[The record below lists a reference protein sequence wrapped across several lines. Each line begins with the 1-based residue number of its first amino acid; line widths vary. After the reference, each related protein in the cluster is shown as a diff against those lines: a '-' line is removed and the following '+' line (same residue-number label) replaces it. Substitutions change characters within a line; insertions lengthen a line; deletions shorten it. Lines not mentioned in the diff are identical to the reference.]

1 MKKIV
6 WVVLLFLG
14 IQTLAHAQV
23 RKYSNE
29 FLSIGV
35 GARSM
40 AMGGAQVASSGDVNS
55 IYWNPAGL
63 CEIDNN
69 PQVAAMHS
77 EYFGG
82 IAKYDFGGIAIPL
95 SKGNRNSDNKS
106 MLGLGLIRFAVD
118 DIPNTL
124 HLLDANGNINY
135 DNVSSF
141 SAADYGFFTSYSKEL
156 INEDRGDKIVRVGG
170 SAKIIHRI
178 VGSFASSWGFGLD
191 FGIQAKLGAW
201 RLGGVLQDA
210 TTTFNTWGFHFTD
223 ADQAVLAQTGNVIP
237 TRSSEL
243 TAPKI
248 RLGAAYNFQ
257 FGDDFSVLPEA
268 GFDITTDGQR
278 NVLISAKPFSIDP
291 KLGVEGGYRDIVFLR
306 LGLCNIQHQT
316 DDVGKRITTMQPNFG
331 VGLKLNNFYIDYAL
345 TSPGSAGNVLSS
357 HVFSLKLD
365 IGKKQTNYK
374 NHRRRNRYRY

>member
-1 MKKIV
+1 MKKSFV
-6 WVVLLFLG
+6 CFGLL
-14 IQTLAHAQV
+14 LAFSFSSQAQIA
-23 RKYSNE
+23 KYSNA

-35 GARSM
+35 GARSLG
-40 AMGGAQVASSGDVNS
+40 MGGAQVATSGDVNS
-55 IYWNPAGL
+55 IYWNPAGM
-63 CEIDNN
+63 CEVDNN

-82 IAKYDFGGIAIPL
+82 IAKYDFGGVVIPL
-95 SKGNRNSDNKS
+95 DKNADKKS
-106 MLGLGLIRFAVD
+106 MLGLGLIRFGVD

-141 SAADYGFFTSYSKEL
+141 SAADYGFFTSYAREI
-156 INEDRGDKIVRVGG
+156 INEDRGDKVVRIGG

-191 FGIQAKLGAW
+191 VGVQAKLGAW

-237 TRSSEL
+237 TRSSEI
-243 TAPKI
+243 TAPTI
-248 RLGAAYNFQ
+248 RLGAAYNFEL
-257 FGDDFSVLPEA
+257 GEDFTILPEA

-278 NVLISAKPFSIDP
+278 NVLISSKPFSVDP
-291 KLGVEGGYRDIVFLR
+291 KIGVEGGYRNIVFLR

-316 DDVGKRITTMQPNFG
+316 DDVGKKITTMQPNFG
-331 VGLKLNNFYIDYAL
+331 VGLRLNSFYIDYAL
-345 TSPGSAGNVLSS
+345 TSPGSAGNVLYS

-365 IGKKQTNYK
+365 IGKKQTNSRNKYGRG
-374 NHRRRNRYRY
+374 HRHRY